1 MSSAYLLVSH
11 GSRDPRPQFAM
22 EQLAKLISQRQ
33 LAGRINLPESASS
46 KTLIEADRAQIAHNN
61 SSSRFK
67 PSLSKSPAA
76 GLAAPPEEPL
86 VGTACLELSAEP
98 LHEQIKQ
105 FGART
110 LASGSNRI
118 QVVPLFLLPGVHVME
133 DIPTEVARAQQAL
146 GQELK
151 IDLRPHLG
159 THPSLSHLLATQ
171 MAATT
176 ADGWILLAHGSRR
189 AGSKQTVEVIATQL
203 GAVAAYWAIPP
214 KLESRVKQLVKAG
227 CQQIKIL
234 PYFLFAGGITDA
246 IAQSVEQLKK
256 EFPSTNLQ
264 LAEPLG
270 ASAELADLIW
280 DLIEK

>member
-22 EQLAKLISQRQ
+22 EQLAILISQRQ
-33 LAGRINLPESASS
+33 LAGRINLPAAASS
-46 KTLIEADRAQIAHNN
+46 KALVEADRAQIVHN
-61 SSSRFK
+61 SRLQFK
-67 PSLSKSPAA
+67 PSLSKSPVA
-76 GLAAPPEEPL
+76 GLAASPVAL

-98 LHEQIKQ
+98 LHEQIRQ
-105 FGART
+105 FGVRT
-110 LASGSNRI
+110 LVAGSNRI

-133 DIPTEVARAQQAL
+133 DIPAEVARAQQAL
-146 GQELK
+146 GQELI

-159 THPSLSHLLATQ
+159 THPGLSHLLAS
-171 MAATT
+171 MVAKT

-189 AGSKQTVEVIATQL
+189 AGAKQTVEVIATQL

-227 CQQIKIL
+227 CQQIGIL

-246 IAQSVEQLKK
+246 IAQSVEQLKVQ
-256 EFPSTNLQ
+256 FPCVDFH
-264 LAEPLG
+264 LAEPIG
-270 ASAELADLIW
+270 TSAELADLIW